1 MPPLGF
7 ISSHLREEQVG
18 VESKEL
24 RQKRHSDFSP
34 RNNYTL
40 NARSETILHFHYA
53 DKPSRLPTEKA
64 WTVVVVNNERL
75 NLHERWD
82 YSYYIDN

>member
-1 MPPLGF
+1 MEMVCTSQMFDTINRITKMPPLGL

-34 RNNYTL
+34 RNNHDF

-53 DKPSRLPTEKA
+53 DNNSQ
-64 WTVVVVNNERL
+64 VVFRPKRREL
-75 NLHERWD
+75 
-82 YSYYIDN
+82 